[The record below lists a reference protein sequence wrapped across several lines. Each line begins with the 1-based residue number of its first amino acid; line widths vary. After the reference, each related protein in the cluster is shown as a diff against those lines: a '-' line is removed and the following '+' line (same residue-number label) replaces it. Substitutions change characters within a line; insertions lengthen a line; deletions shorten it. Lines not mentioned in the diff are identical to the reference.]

1 MGVVR
6 VVTDSSCDLPAKEV
20 REHDITV
27 VPLTIR
33 FGEDEFVDGRDLT
46 PAQFW
51 ARCASSSV
59 LPSTAAPAPGAFEE
73 AFRAAA
79 AAGADGVVCINLS
92 SLLSATIQAAEAA
105 ARAVAGEVAVRVVD
119 SKSVTMGLGTI
130 VLEAARRAEAGAS
143 VDEVADVAQ
152 NLARRTRVHGALDTL
167 ENLKKGGRI
176 GKAQALLGSIL
187 SVKPV
192 IEVRNGEVEPGPK
205 VRTRG
210 RALQYLVDKVVA
222 EPAVENLAV
231 MHGDAPDVDQLL
243 ALLAPH
249 YPLDRIVVGDLGA
262 VVGSHAGP
270 RTIGVAFQV
279 PGTGP

>member
-1 MGVVR
+1 
-6 VVTDSSCDLPAKEV
+6 
-20 REHDITV
+20 
-27 VPLTIR
+27 
-33 FGEDEFVDGRDLT
+33 
-46 PAQFW
+46 
-51 ARCASSSV
+51 
-59 LPSTAAPAPGAFEE
+59 
-73 AFRAAA
+73 
-79 AAGADGVVCINLS
+79 VCINLS

-105 ARAVAGEVAVRVVD
+105 ARAVADELTVQVVD
-119 SKSVTMGLGTI
+119 SKSVTMGLGMI
-130 VLEAARRAEAGAS
+130 VLEAARRAEGGAG
-143 VDEVADVAQ
+143 VDEVSKVARD
-152 NLARRTRVHGALDTL
+152 LAGRTRVHGALDTL

-222 EPAVENLAV
+222 EPTVENLAV
-231 MHGDAPDVDQLL
+231 MHGDAPDVDTLLGLL
-243 ALLAPH
+243 AAH
-249 YPLDRIVVGDLGA
+249 YPSDRIVVGDLGA

-279 PGTGP
+279 PEAKP